1 MPGWRRAEPPHASH
15 QERPLSAHAI
25 FVSDEPGSVASWTC
39 EIFDETGT
47 DRIGDVHEDDWD
59 GAGRLHYRT
68 NRRTANRHD
77 YIRCKCNQFRRVTG
91 SLGVSE
97 AQTVVDVQTP
107 RCRETPRPP
116 AASSDHLICERGG
129 PSTAVQTSGQLEPNR
144 DLREV
149 ASHRPPR
156 PLNPDYFR
164 RTMCQQRG
172 KERVHPQQEQGSSGV
187 WRQSSQPTWLV
198 IRIS

>member
-77 YIRCKCNQFRRVTG
+77 YIRCKCNQFPPRHG
-91 SLGVSE
+91 FAGVSE
-97 AQTVVDVQTP
+97 ARTVVDVQTP
-107 RCRETPRPP
+107 RCREAPRPP

-129 PSTAVQTSGQLEPNR
+129 PSTAVPNVR
-144 DLREV
+144 RSLSPIVTLGKWLLTDPALD
-149 ASHRPPR
+149 PR
-156 PLNPDYFR
+156 PRLLPPHDVPAA
-164 RTMCQQRG
+164 G
-172 KERVHPQQEQGSSGV
+172 
-187 WRQSSQPTWLV
+187 
-198 IRIS
+198 